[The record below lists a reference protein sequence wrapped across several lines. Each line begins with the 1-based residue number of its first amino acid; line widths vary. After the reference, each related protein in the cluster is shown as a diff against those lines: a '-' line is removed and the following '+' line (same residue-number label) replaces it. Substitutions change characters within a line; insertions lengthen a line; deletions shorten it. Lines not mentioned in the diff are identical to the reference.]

1 MLTVIYS
8 VSEITNYIKSLIEND
23 DGLYSLMLR
32 GEISNFKCYPSGHCY
47 FTLKEATSQLK
58 CVMFKSRAQYLRFVP
73 TNGLKAVATGNI
85 GIYERDGVYQLYV
98 DTLTPEGKG
107 ELALAFEQV
116 KARLAAEGMFAP
128 ELKKPLPRYPKK
140 IGIVTSS
147 AGAVL
152 RDIYRVAKRRWPQIQ
167 LVLYPVQVQGSGA
180 AEQITDGIKF
190 FNAKYPVDV
199 LIVGRGG
206 GSIEDLWS
214 FNEEI
219 VVRAIYLSNIP
230 IISAVGHETDFT
242 LSDFAADVRAA
253 TPSQAAE
260 LAVPDHLELLR
271 HIRNLQARMISST
284 KNSMQQ
290 KHEQLYNLLARRA
303 FKEPKTSLS
312 IYQER
317 LAQLQSK
324 FSAGYEKQIIAKK
337 HRLDLALERLE
348 LLNPARVLRRGYA
361 VVSKNNQTINST
373 KDLVIGNE
381 IELTFNDGK
390 IIAKVEK
397 IARKK

>member
-8 VSEITNYIKSLIEND
+8 VSEITDYIKSLIEND
-23 DGLYSLMLR
+23 GDLRSLMLR
-32 GEISNFKCYPSGHCY
+32 GEISNFKRYPSGHCY
-47 FTLKEATSQLK
+47 FTLKDATSQLK

-73 TNGLKAVATGNI
+73 TNGLKAVATGSI

-107 ELALAFEQV
+107 ELALAFEQI

-128 ELKKPLPRYPKK
+128 DLKKPLPRYPKK

-180 AEQITDGIKF
+180 AEQIAEGIKF

-214 FNEEI
+214 FNEEV

-242 LSDFAADVRAA
+242 LADFAADVRAA

-260 LAVPDHLELLR
+260 LAVPDHLEILR
-271 HIRNLQARMISST
+271 HIRNIQARMISNT

-312 IYQER
+312 MYQER

-324 FSAGYEKQIIAKK
+324 FSASSERQIIAKK

-361 VVSKNNQTINST
+361 VVSINNQTINST

-390 IIAKVEK
+390 IIARVEK